1 MNAHEALGG
10 RYRLVERLGSGG
22 MSVVWRAHD
31 EVLQRSVAVKMLAPD
46 LALIP
51 EVRQRLHAE
60 AQAAARLCHPH
71 IASVFDYGES
81 ENDAGVGV
89 PFVVM
94 ELITGP
100 ALAARLA
107 GGTRLPWRDAVITCA
122 QVAAGLALAHS
133 QGIVHR
139 DVTPAN
145 VLHSEAGA
153 KVVDFGISAVIGDIE
168 HVVDGHIVG
177 TPAYLAPERI
187 DGGPAA
193 PAVDI
198 YALGLVLYRALAGN
212 MPWRATTP
220 IEMLRAHRHAD
231 PHPLPS
237 LPGLP
242 KAVATLCLASIEK
255 LPSAR
260 PTAADTAR
268 ALADAAE
275 IKVPPLPVDA
285 PTAVPTIRRWFR
297 SPRRLLEITRPP
309 AHASVETGA
318 LPAVDIGYAA

>member
-1 MNAHEALGG
+1 MNVHEALGG

-22 MSVVWRAHD
+22 MSVVWRGHD
-31 EVLQRSVAVKMLAPD
+31 EVLQRSVAVKMLAPN

-51 EVRQRLHAE
+51 EVRRRLHTE
-60 AQAAARLCHPH
+60 ALAAARLSHPH
-71 IASVFDYGES
+71 IASVYDYGES
-81 ENDAGVGV
+81 VNSDDMGV

-94 ELITGP
+94 ELVTGP

-122 QVAAGLALAHS
+122 QVAAALALAHS

-145 VLHSEAGA
+145 VLQSEAGA

-168 HVVDGHIVG
+168 HVIDGHIVG

-198 YALGLVLYRALAGN
+198 YALGLVLYRALAGT
-212 MPWRATTP
+212 MPWRAITP
-220 IEMLRAHRHAD
+220 VEMLRAHRYAD
-231 PHPLPS
+231 PAPLPS
-237 LPGLP
+237 VPGLP
-242 KAVATLCLASIEK
+242 APVARLCMASIDK
-255 LPSAR
+255 RASAR
-260 PTAADTAR
+260 PNAVQVAQ
-268 ALADAAE
+268 ALAAAAE
-275 IKVPPLPVDA
+275 VKVPPLPVPQPVA
-285 PTAVPTIRRWFR
+285 RRRFR
-297 SPRRLLEITRPP
+297 NPLRNPLRRLEITRPP
-309 AHASVETGA
+309 THANLDTGP
-318 LPAVDIGYAA
+318 LPAAGVSFAA